1 MARKFILA
9 VIAVFIAWSILDFI
23 IHGVFLRSTYQA
35 TAQLW
40 RPMEQMKIGLMYLV
54 TFVSA
59 ISFVGLYTILVLPKS
74 VASGLKYGLLFGI
87 ATGFPMGFGTYSFI
101 PVPLNLAS
109 TWFIG
114 SLVETTLGGLI
125 IGAIIKDSRIK
136 QKTSA

>member
-23 IHGVFLRSTYQA
+23 IHGVFLQSTYQA

-54 TFVSA
+54 TFVGA
-59 ISFVGLYTILVLPKS
+59 ISFVGLYTVLVLPKS

-87 ATGFPMGFGTYSFI
+87 ATGFPMGFGTYSFM

-125 IGAIIKDSRIK
+125 IGAIIKDNGTK
-136 QKTSA
+136 